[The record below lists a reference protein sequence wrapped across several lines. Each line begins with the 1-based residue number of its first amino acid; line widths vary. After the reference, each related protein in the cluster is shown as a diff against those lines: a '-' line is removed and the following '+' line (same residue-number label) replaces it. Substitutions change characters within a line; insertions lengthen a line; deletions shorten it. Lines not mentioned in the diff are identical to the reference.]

1 MSRQA
6 DGRGQVICDRGEYP
20 PPRTGQQIATHAIV
34 GVSAAVVTAKA
45 LGKQITHGYA
55 IVAAIIAMVA
65 HAWLDA
71 PLAQFLAGLGFSF

>member
-1 MSRQA
+1 M
-6 DGRGQVICDRGEYP
+6 
-20 PPRTGQQIATHAIV
+20 TATRPNGWGAVTNVSTAPNGDDLV
-34 GVSAAVVTAKA
+34 GVAAAAVTAKA

-55 IVAAIIAMVA
+55 IVAALIAIVP

>member
-1 MSRQA
+1 MIVA
-6 DGRGQVICDRGEYP
+6 NT
-20 PPRTGQQIATHAIV
+20 PRPGPGTQIAAHAIV
-34 GVSAAVVTAKA
+34 GVSAAAVTAKA